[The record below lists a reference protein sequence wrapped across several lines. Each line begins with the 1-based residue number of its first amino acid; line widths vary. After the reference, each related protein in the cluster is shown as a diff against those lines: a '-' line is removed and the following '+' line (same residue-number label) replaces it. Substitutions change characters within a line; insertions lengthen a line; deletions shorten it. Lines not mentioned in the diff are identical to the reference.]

1 MDTHTGD
8 ADDTMVRRYSMLAA
22 ASELGFPNAAEEY
35 GNDEVE
41 QTQDSIPPGQPD
53 PASAESSDSDSLDI
67 IVIPRF

>member
-1 MDTHTGD
+1 MDINTGD

-22 ASELGFPNAAEEY
+22 AIELDFPNAAEEY

-67 IVIPRF
+67 VVTSRF